1 MSPAIKRL
9 LARSLPLAAAAL
21 LSGCGFHLRE
31 SAALPPGM
39 QHVHLTVNGG
49 GDLQRYLARAL
60 ESAGSTVEDHGG
72 PGIAELKVPVA
83 QFVTDTLS
91 LSGAAVVTEYT
102 QRYNVQ
108 FEVDDA
114 NGEVLVGRQNIN
126 MSREY
131 SYDATNTIGSDSQ
144 VDLIRRSLNDD
155 MVQAILFRLQAA
167 TKHPELLKKADPN
180 AVPPPADTGTPMP

>member
-1 MSPAIKRL
+1 MNPATKRL
-9 LARSLPLAAAAL
+9 FSRSLPLLAAAL
-21 LSGCGFHLRE
+21 LTACGFHLRQ
-31 SAALPPGM
+31 SAALPAGM
-39 QHVHLTVNGG
+39 QRVHLTVSGG

-60 ESAGSTVEDHGG
+60 ESSGVTIEDESG
-72 PGIAELKVPVA
+72 PDIAEFKVPVA

-91 LSGAAVVTEYT
+91 ISGAAVVTEYT

-108 FEVDDA
+108 FEVDDPK
-114 NGEVLVGRQNIN
+114 GDVLVGRQNIN

-167 TKHPELLKKADPN
+167 AKHPELLKKADPS
-180 AVPPPADTGTPMP
+180 AVPPPANDTGIMP